1 MNAKKY
7 KVQFTQ
13 SGKDDMRGMKEY
25 ILRTFQYRE
34 LGQNF
39 TKKMKK
45 AVEKLKVF
53 PTGYD
58 AIDLR
63 YKGYEIY
70 LKPYQNHLFFF
81 VVDEQGATVTV
92 LRVLQD
98 GMNWQHIMKRWLKS
112 NS

>member
-7 KVQFTQ
+7 RVQFTQ

-58 AIDLR
+58 AID
-63 YKGYEIY
+63 Y
-70 LKPYQNHLFFF
+70 LFFLLLMSWR
-81 VVDEQGATVTV
+81 QQ
-92 LRVLQD
+92 LRFY
-98 GMNWQHIMKRWLKS
+98 GFCNT
-112 NS
+112 